1 MPLRSLLAN
10 TTAKGKAVMAA
21 SALGLLVL
29 MFVMFKVASAPSC
42 ATMLTGLDPAET
54 GKITAALDEKGV
66 GYELRNNGTA
76 LAVVKS
82 SIPQARIALAEKGLP
97 GKGQPGFEL
106 FDKQKLGA
114 SDFQQ
119 KVTYQRAL
127 EGQIASTIG
136 QIDGVSGA
144 QVSLVLPEDQ
154 LFAEDQT
161 PATAAVLLSGSS
173 TSLDPPAV
181 RGIASLVSSSVKG
194 LKPQNVSITDAG
206 GQLMWPNADS
216 SANGGG
222 GNKLTAQT
230 RYNASLQ
237 GSLDAMLA
245 QTLGAG
251 KARVQVSS
259 DLNVDQSTLDK
270 LTFAK
275 KGIPLKQTE
284 ESERLRGGGSASG
297 GAAGSASN
305 LPSYAG
311 SASGGS
317 SSNYQRKS
325 TQTDFGVNK
334 TVQRTQVAPGQ
345 VNRLSVGLVVD
356 KSVPPAQVAQI
367 KSAVAAAAGVD
378 TTRGDVLNVSQVAFA
393 KPAATPAA
401 GPAGDMMGYAKYG
414 AAGLGL
420 LVFLLFLMR
429 QLKRRERES
438 LGEPTW
444 LRQIEAPTTLA
455 DLEAGRT
462 TRMPALASEMPG
474 PSATRVSA
482 ESIAEKDPERVAQ
495 QIRTW
500 MEEEESWTTCSP
512 PRRPPRRPPSPS
524 CRGRS

>member
-1 MPLRSLLAN
+1 MPLRTLLAN
-10 TTAKGKAVMAA
+10 TTPKGKAVMAA
-21 SALGLLVL
+21 SAVALVVL
-29 MFVMFKVASAPSC
+29 MVVMFKVASAPSY

-66 GYELRNNGTA
+66 GYELKNNGTA
-76 LAVVKS
+76 LAVVKGQ
-82 SIPQARIALAEKGLP
+82 IPQARIALAEKGLP

-136 QIDGVSGA
+136 QVQGVSGA

-154 LFAEDQT
+154 LFSEEQS

-173 TSLDPPAV
+173 TGLDPSAV
-181 RGIASLVSSSVKG
+181 RGIASLVASSVKG
-194 LKPQNVSITDAG
+194 LKPQNVSITDST
-206 GQLMWPNADS
+206 GQLLWPNGDS
-216 SANGGG
+216 AAATGGG
-222 GNKLTAQT
+222 VNKLTAQS
-230 RYNASLQ
+230 RYNAQLQ

-245 QTLGAG
+245 QTVGPG
-251 KARVQVSS
+251 KAHAQVSS

-270 LTFAK
+270 LTYAK

-284 ESERLRGGGSASG
+284 ETERLRGGGGGAG

-305 LPSYAG
+305 LPGYAQ
-311 SASGGS
+311 SGAGGGN
-317 SSNYQRKS
+317 SNYQRKS
-325 TQTDFGVNK
+325 TQTDFGVDK
-334 TVQRTQVAPGQ
+334 TVQRTKVAPGQ

-356 KSVPPAQVAQI
+356 KAVPPAQVAQL
-367 KSAVAAAAGVD
+367 KNAVSAAAGID
-378 TTRGDVLNVSQVAFA
+378 PKRGDVLNVSQVAFA
-393 KPAATPAA
+393 KPQAAPAASPAA
-401 GPAGDMMGYAKYG
+401 GILGYAKYA

-420 LVFLLFLMR
+420 LLFLFFVTR
-429 QLKRRERES
+429 HLKRRERES

-462 TRMPALASEMPG
+462 TRMPGEIPARSP
-474 PSATRVSA
+474 TRLGA
-482 ESIAEKDPERVAQ
+482 ETIAENDPERVAQ

-500 MEEEESWTTCSP
+500 MQED
-512 PRRPPRRPPSPS
+512 
-524 CRGRS
+524 

>member
-1 MPLRSLLAN
+1 MPFRTLLAN
-10 TTAKGKAVMAA
+10 TTPKGKAVIAA
-21 SALGLLVL
+21 SAVGLLVL
-29 MFVMFKVASAPSC
+29 MVVMFKVASAPSY

-66 GYELRNNGTA
+66 AYELRNNGTA
-76 LAVVKS
+76 LAVVKGS
-82 SIPQARIALAEKGLP
+82 VPQARIALAEKGLP

-136 QIDGVSGA
+136 QVQGVAGA

-154 LFAEDQT
+154 LFSEEQS

-173 TSLDPPAV
+173 TGLDPSAV

-194 LKPQNVSITDAG
+194 LKPQNVSITDSA
-206 GQLMWPNADS
+206 GQLLWPNGDS
-216 SANGGG
+216 AAATGGG
-222 GNKLTAQT
+222 VNKLTAQS
-230 RYNASLQ
+230 RYNATLA

-245 QTLGAG
+245 QTLGPG
-251 KARVQVSS
+251 KAHVQVSS

-270 LTFAK
+270 LTYAK
-275 KGIPLKQTE
+275 KGVPLKQTNE
-284 ESERLRGGGSASG
+284 TERLAGGGAGGGG

-305 LPSYAG
+305 LPGYAQ
-311 SASGGS
+311 AGGGGAN
-317 SSNYQRKS
+317 SNYQRRS
-325 TQTDFGVNK
+325 TQTDFGVDK
-334 TVQRTQVAPGQ
+334 TVQRTKVAPGQ

-356 KSVPPAQVAQI
+356 KAVPPAQVAQLRN
-367 KSAVAAAAGVD
+367 AVSAAAGID
-378 TTRGDVLNVSQVAFA
+378 PKRGDTLAVSQVAFA
-393 KPAATPAA
+393 KPATTPAA
-401 GPAGDMMGYAKYG
+401 GPAASVMSYAKYG

-420 LVFLLFLMR
+420 LAFLFFLTR
-429 QLKRRERES
+429 HLKRRERES

-462 TRMPALASEMPG
+462 ARMPAIPAEMPG
-474 PSATRVSA
+474 PSPARVNA

-500 MEEEESWTTCSP
+500 MQED
-512 PRRPPRRPPSPS
+512 
-524 CRGRS
+524 

>member
-1 MPLRSLLAN
+1 MPFRTLLAN
-10 TTAKGKAVMAA
+10 TTPKGKAVMAA
-21 SALGLLVL
+21 SVVGVMVL
-29 MFVMFKVASAPSC
+29 MLVMFKVASAPSYT
-42 ATMLTGLDPAET
+42 TMLTGLDPAET
-54 GKITAALDEKGV
+54 GKITAALDAGGV
-66 GYELRNNGTA
+66 GYEIKNNGTA
-76 LAVVKS
+76 LSVVKGQVA
-82 SIPQARIALAEKGLP
+82 QARIALAEKGPP
-97 GKGQPGFEL
+97 GTGQPGLGL

-119 KVTYQRAL
+119 KVTCQRAL

-136 QIDGVSGA
+136 QVQGVSGA

-154 LFAEDQT
+154 LFSEEQS
-161 PATAAVLLSGSS
+161 PATAAVLLSGSA
-173 TSLDPPAV
+173 TSLDPSAV

-194 LKPQNVSITDAG
+194 LKTQNVSITDSS
-206 GQLMWPNADS
+206 GQLLWPNSDS
-216 SANGGG
+216 SSDAGTGTA
-222 GNKLTAQT
+222 NKLTAQS
-230 RYNASLQ
+230 RFNAQLQ

-259 DLNVDQSTLDK
+259 DLNVDKSTLDK
-270 LTFAK
+270 LTYAK
-275 KGIPLKQTE
+275 KGVPLKQTE
-284 ESERLRGGGSASG
+284 ETERLRGGGSASG

-367 KSAVAAAAGVD
+367 KNAVSAAAGVD

-420 LVFLLFLMR
+420 LVFLFFLMR

-462 TRMPALASEMPG
+462 TRMPAVAAEMPG
-474 PSATRVSA
+474 PSATRLSA

-500 MEEEESWTTCSP
+500 MEEE
-512 PRRPPRRPPSPS
+512 
-524 CRGRS
+524 

>member
-1 MPLRSLLAN
+1 MPFRTLLAN
-10 TTAKGKAVMAA
+10 TTPKGKAVLAA
-21 SALGLLVL
+21 SAVAVLVL
-29 MFVMFKVASAPSC
+29 LFVMFKVASAPSYT
-42 ATMLTGLDPAET
+42 TMLTGLDPAET

-66 GYELRNNGTA
+66 QYDIKNNGTA
-76 LAVVKS
+76 LGVVKS
-82 SIPQARIALAEKGLP
+82 QVPQARIALAEKGLP

-136 QIDGVSGA
+136 QVQGVSGA

-154 LFAEDQT
+154 LFSEEQS

-173 TSLDPPAV
+173 ANLDPSAV

-194 LKPQNVSITDAG
+194 LKTQNVSITDSS
-206 GQLMWPNADS
+206 GQLLWPNADS
-216 SANGGG
+216 SSHAGTGTA
-222 GNKLTAQT
+222 NKLTAQS
-230 RYNASLQ
+230 RYNAGMQ
-237 GSLDAMLA
+237 GSIDAMLA

-251 KARVQVSS
+251 KAHVQVSS

-270 LTFAK
+270 LTYAK
-275 KGIPLKQTE
+275 KAVPLKQTNE
-284 ESERLRGGGSASG
+284 TEPLRGGASAAG

-317 SSNYQRKS
+317 NSNYQRKS
-325 TQTDFGVNK
+325 TQTDFGVDK
-334 TVQRTQVAPGQ
+334 TVQRTKVAPGQ
-345 VNRLSVGLVVD
+345 INRLSVGLVVD
-356 KSVPPAQVAQI
+356 KSVPPAQVAQL
-367 KSAVAAAAGVD
+367 KNAVSAAAGID
-378 TTRGDVLNVSQVAFA
+378 AKRGDVLNISQVAFA
-393 KPAATPAA
+393 KPATTAPAA
-401 GPAGDMMGYAKYG
+401 GPVGNIKDYAKYG
-414 AAGLGL
+414 AAGLGIL
-420 LVFLLFLMR
+420 AFLFFMMR

-462 TRMPALASEMPG
+462 TRMPALPTDMPE
-474 PSATRVSA
+474 PSVTRVSA

-500 MEEEESWTTCSP
+500 MEED
-512 PRRPPRRPPSPS
+512 
-524 CRGRS
+524 

>member
-29 MFVMFKVASAPSC
+29 TFVMFKVASAPSY

-127 EGQIASTIG
+127 EGQIATTIG
-136 QIDGVSGA
+136 QVQGVSGA

-154 LFAEDQT
+154 LFSEEQS

-173 TSLDPPAV
+173 SGLDPSAV
-181 RGIASLVSSSVKG
+181 RGIAALVSSSVKG
-194 LKPQNVSITDAG
+194 LKPANVSITDST
-206 GQLMWPNADS
+206 GQLLWPNADS
-216 SANGGG
+216 SGDAGTGTA
-222 GNKLTAQT
+222 NKLTAQS
-230 RYNASLQ
+230 RYNTQLQ

-270 LTFAK
+270 LTYAK
-275 KGIPLKQTE
+275 KGVPLKQTE

-325 TQTDFGVNK
+325 TQTDFGVDE
-334 TVQRTQVAPGQ
+334 TVQRTTVAPGQ

-367 KSAVAAAAGVD
+367 KNAVSAAAGID

-401 GPAGDMMGYAKYG
+401 GPAGDM
-414 AAGLGL
+414 
-420 LVFLLFLMR
+420 
-429 QLKRRERES
+429 
-438 LGEPTW
+438 
-444 LRQIEAPTTLA
+444 
-455 DLEAGRT
+455 
-462 TRMPALASEMPG
+462 
-474 PSATRVSA
+474 
-482 ESIAEKDPERVAQ
+482 
-495 QIRTW
+495 
-500 MEEEESWTTCSP
+500 
-512 PRRPPRRPPSPS
+512 
-524 CRGRS
+524 

>member
-1 MPLRSLLAN
+1 MPFKTLLAN
-10 TTAKGKAVMAA
+10 TTPRGRAVLGA
-21 SALGLLVL
+21 SAVGLIVL
-29 MFVMFKVASAPSC
+29 MFVMFKLASAPSY

-66 GYELRNNGTA
+66 AYEIKNNGTA
-76 LAVVKS
+76 LAVEKASV
-82 SIPQARIALAEKGLP
+82 PQARIALAEKGLP

-136 QIDGVSGA
+136 QVQGVSGA

-154 LFAEDQT
+154 LFSEEQS

-173 TSLDPPAV
+173 AGVDPSAV

-194 LKPQNVSITDAG
+194 LKTQNVSITDSS
-206 GQLMWPNADS
+206 GQLLWPNADS
-216 SANGGG
+216 SGDAGTGTA
-222 GNKLTAQT
+222 NKLTAQS
-230 RYNASLQ
+230 RYNAAMQ
-237 GSLDAMLA
+237 GSIDAMLA
-245 QTLGAG
+245 QTVGAG

-270 LTFAK
+270 LTYAK

-284 ESERLRGGGSASG
+284 ETERLRGGGSASG
-297 GAAGSASN
+297 GASGSASN

-311 SASGGS
+311 SAAGGS
-317 SSNYQRKS
+317 NSNYQRKS
-325 TQTDFGVNK
+325 TQTDFGVDK
-334 TVQRTQVAPGQ
+334 TVQRTTVAPGQ

-356 KSVPPAQVAQI
+356 KSVPAAQVAQLRN
-367 KSAVAAAAGVD
+367 AVSAAAGID
-378 TTRGDVLNVSQVAFA
+378 AKRGDILNVSQVAFA
-393 KPAATPAA
+393 KPATTTPAA
-401 GPAGDMMGYAKYG
+401 GPVGNIMDYAKYG
-414 AAGLGL
+414 AAGLGIL
-420 LVFLLFLMR
+420 AFLFFMMR

-462 TRMPALASEMPG
+462 TRMPALPTDMPQ

-500 MEEEESWTTCSP
+500 MEED
-512 PRRPPRRPPSPS
+512 
-524 CRGRS
+524 

>member
-1 MPLRSLLAN
+1 MPFRTLLAN
-10 TTAKGKAVMAA
+10 TTPKGKAVMAA
-21 SALGLLVL
+21 SAIGVVVLL
-29 MFVMFKVASAPSC
+29 FVMMKLASAPSYT
-42 ATMLTGLDPAET
+42 TMLTGLNPAET
-54 GKITAALDEKGV
+54 GKITAALDTAGV
-66 GYELRNNGTA
+66 GYQIDNNGTA
-76 LAVVKS
+76 LSVDKGKVA
-82 SIPQARIALAEKGLP
+82 QARIALAEQGLP
-97 GKGQPGFEL
+97 SKGQPGFEL

-127 EGQIASTIG
+127 EGQIAGTIG
-136 QIDGVSGA
+136 QVQGVSGA

-154 LFAEDQT
+154 LFSAEQS
-161 PATAAVLLSGSS
+161 PATAAVLLSGSA
-173 TSLDPPAV
+173 TNLDPSAV

-194 LKPQNVSITDAG
+194 LKPQNVSITDAS
-206 GQLMWPNADS
+206 GQLMWPNGDS

-245 QTLGAG
+245 QTLGPG
-251 KARVQVSS
+251 KAHVQVAS

-270 LTFAK
+270 LTYAK
-275 KGIPLKQTE
+275 KGVPLKTTDE
-284 ESERLRGGGSASG
+284 TERLRGGGAGAS

-305 LPSYAG
+305 LPSYA
-311 SASGGS
+311 ASGAGGS
-317 SSNYQRKS
+317 NSNYQRKS

-334 TVQRTQVAPGQ
+334 VVQRTKVAPGQ

-356 KSVPPAQVAQI
+356 KSVPPAQVTQL
-367 KSAVAAAAGVD
+367 KNAVSAAAGID
-378 TTRGDVLNVSQVAFA
+378 AKRGDVLNVSQVAFA
-393 KPAATPAA
+393 KPATTPPAA
-401 GPAGDMMGYAKYG
+401 GPVGGMLDYAKYG
-414 AAGLGL
+414 IAGLGVL
-420 LVFLLFLMR
+420 GFLFFLMR
-429 QLKRRERES
+429 HLKRRERES

-462 TRMPALASEMPG
+462 TRMPAVATEMPE
-474 PSATRVSA
+474 PSGARISA

-500 MEEEESWTTCSP
+500 MEQD
-512 PRRPPRRPPSPS
+512 
-524 CRGRS
+524 

>member
-1 MPLRSLLAN
+1 MPFRSLLAN
-10 TTAKGKAVMAA
+10 TTPKGKAVLAA
-21 SALGLLVL
+21 SVIGVLVL
-29 MFVMFKVASAPSC
+29 LIVMFKVASAPSYT
-42 ATMLTGLDPAET
+42 TMLTGLDPAET
-54 GKITAALDEKGV
+54 GKITSALDSSGV
-66 GYELRNNGTA
+66 QYEIKNNGTA
-76 LAVVKS
+76 LGVVKS
-82 SIPQARIALAEKGLP
+82 QVAQARIALAEKGLP

-136 QIDGVSGA
+136 QVQGVSGA

-154 LFAEDQT
+154 LFSEEQS

-173 TSLDPPAV
+173 TNLDPSAI
-181 RGIASLVSSSVKG
+181 RGVASLVSSSVKG
-194 LKPQNVSITDAG
+194 LKPQNVSITDSTG
-206 GQLMWPNADS
+206 TLLWPNSESGGDS
-216 SANGGG
+216 GTGTA
-222 GNKLTAQT
+222 NKLTAQSH
-230 RYNASLQ
+230 YNAQLQ

-270 LTFAK
+270 LTYAK
-275 KGIPLKQTE
+275 KGVPLKQTE
-284 ESERLRGGGSASG
+284 ESERLRGGGSTSG
-297 GAAGSASN
+297 GATGSASN
-305 LPSYAG
+305 LPSYAASG
-311 SASGGS
+311 SGGS
-317 SSNYQRKS
+317 NSNYQRKS
-325 TQTDFGVNK
+325 TQTDFGVDK
-334 TVQRTQVAPGQ
+334 VVQRTKVAAGQ

-367 KSAVAAAAGVD
+367 KNAVSAAAGVD
-378 TTRGDVLNVSQVAFA
+378 TKRGDVLNVSQVAFA
-393 KPAATPAA
+393 KPAATTPAA
-401 GPAGDMMGYAKYG
+401 GPVDGIMTYAKYG
-414 AAGLGL
+414 IAALGL
-420 LVFLLFLMR
+420 LGFLFFLTR

-444 LRQIEAPTTLA
+444 LRQIESPTTLA

-462 TRMPALASEMPG
+462 TRMAALPSEMPA
-474 PSATRVSA
+474 PSASRVSA

-500 MEEEESWTTCSP
+500 MEED
-512 PRRPPRRPPSPS
+512 
-524 CRGRS
+524 

>member
-1 MPLRSLLAN
+1 MPFRTLLTN
-10 TTAKGKAVMAA
+10 TTPKGKAIMAA
-21 SALGLLVL
+21 SAIGVLVL
-29 MFVMFKVASAPSC
+29 MFVMFKVASAPSYT
-42 ATMLTGLDPAET
+42 TMLTGLDPAET
-54 GKITAALDEKGV
+54 GKITAALDTAGV
-66 GYELRNNGTA
+66 GYKINNNGTA
-76 LAVVKS
+76 LGVVKGQ
-82 SIPQARIALAEKGLP
+82 IPQARIALAEKGLP

-127 EGQIASTIG
+127 EGQIATTIG
-136 QIDGVSGA
+136 QVQGVSGA

-154 LFAEDQT
+154 LFSEEQS

-173 TSLDPPAV
+173 TGLDPSAV

-194 LKPQNVSITDAG
+194 LKPQNVSITDSG
-206 GQLMWPNADS
+206 GQLLWPNS
-216 SANGGG
+216 ESGGDTG
-222 GNKLTAQT
+222 TGTANKLTAQS
-230 RYNASLQ
+230 RYNATMQ
-237 GSLDAMLA
+237 GSIDAMLA

-251 KARVQVSS
+251 KAHVQVSS

-270 LTFAK
+270 LTYAK
-275 KGIPLKQTE
+275 KGVPLKQTNE
-284 ESERLRGGGSASG
+284 TERLKGGGSGSG

-305 LPSYAG
+305 LPSYA
-311 SASGGS
+311 SSGAGGA

-334 TVQRTQVAPGQ
+334 IVQRTKVAPGQ

-356 KSVPPAQVAQI
+356 KSVPPAQVAQL
-367 KSAVAAAAGVD
+367 KNAVSAAAGID
-378 TTRGDVLNVSQVAFA
+378 TKRGDVLNVSQVAFA
-393 KPAATPAA
+393 KPAATTAPAA
-401 GPAGDMMGYAKYG
+401 GPAGDIMSYAKYG

-420 LVFLLFLMR
+420 LAFLFFLTR
-429 QLKRRERES
+429 HLKRRERES

-462 TRMPALASEMPG
+462 TRMPAVAAQMPG
-474 PSATRVSA
+474 PSSTRVSA
-482 ESIAEKDPERVAQ
+482 ESIAENDPERVAQ

-500 MEEEESWTTCSP
+500 MEED
-512 PRRPPRRPPSPS
+512 
-524 CRGRS
+524 

>member
-1 MPLRSLLAN
+1 MPFRTLLAN
-10 TTAKGKAVMAA
+10 TTPKGKAVIAA
-21 SALGLLVL
+21 SVVGVLVL
-29 MFVMFKVASAPSC
+29 LLVMFKVASAPSYT
-42 ATMLTGLDPAET
+42 TMLTGLDPAET

-66 GYELRNNGTA
+66 QYDIKNNGTA

-82 SIPQARIALAEKGLP
+82 QVPQARIALAEKGLP

-144 QVSLVLPEDQ
+144 QVSLVLPEEQ

-173 TSLDPPAV
+173 TNLDPSAV

-194 LKPQNVSITDAG
+194 LKPQNVSITDSAG
-206 GQLMWPNADS
+206 SLLWPNSDS
-216 SANGGG
+216 SGGAG
-222 GNKLTAQT
+222 TGTANKLTAQA
-230 RYNASLQ
+230 RYNTQLQ

-270 LTFAK
+270 LTYAK
-275 KGIPLKQTE
+275 KGVPLKQTE
-284 ESERLRGGGSASG
+284 ETERLRGGGSTSG

-305 LPSYAG
+305 LPSYTG

-317 SSNYQRKS
+317 NSNYQRKS

-367 KSAVAAAAGVD
+367 KNAVSAAAGVD

-393 KPAATPAA
+393 KPAATTAPAA
-401 GPAGDMMGYAKYG
+401 GPAGDIMSYAKYG

-420 LVFLLFLMR
+420 L
-429 QLKRRERES
+429 
-438 LGEPTW
+438 
-444 LRQIEAPTTLA
+444 A
-455 DLEAGRT
+455 
-462 TRMPALASEMPG
+462 
-474 PSATRVSA
+474 
-482 ESIAEKDPERVAQ
+482 
-495 QIRTW
+495 
-500 MEEEESWTTCSP
+500 
-512 PRRPPRRPPSPS
+512 
-524 CRGRS
+524 

>member
-1 MPLRSLLAN
+1 MPFRTLLAN
-10 TTAKGKAVMAA
+10 TTPKGKAVLAA
-21 SALGLLVL
+21 SALGVLVVL
-29 MFVMFKVASAPSC
+29 FVMFKVASAPSYT
-42 ATMLTGLDPAET
+42 TMLTGVDPAET

-66 GYELRNNGTA
+66 QYEIKNNGTA
-76 LAVVKS
+76 LGVVKS
-82 SIPQARIALAEKGLP
+82 QVAQARIALAEKGLP

-136 QIDGVSGA
+136 QVQGVAGA

-154 LFAEDQT
+154 LFSEEQS

-173 TSLDPPAV
+173 ANLDPSAI

-194 LKPQNVSITDAG
+194 LKPQNVSITDSAG
-206 GQLMWPNADS
+206 TLLWPNS
-216 SANGGG
+216 ESGGDAG
-222 GNKLTAQT
+222 TGTANKLTSQSRFNAQ
-230 RYNASLQ
+230 LQ
-237 GSLDAMLA
+237 GSLDAMLT

-259 DLNVDQSTLDK
+259 DLNVDQSTQDK
-270 LTFAK
+270 LTYAK
-275 KGIPLKQTE
+275 KGVPLKQTE
-284 ESERLRGGGSASG
+284 ETERLRGGGAASG
-297 GAAGSASN
+297 GATGSASN

-311 SASGGS
+311 SAGGGS
-317 SSNYQRKS
+317 NSNYQRKS
-325 TQTDFGVNK
+325 TQTDFGVDK
-334 TVQRTQVAPGQ
+334 VVTRTKVAPGQ

-356 KSVPPAQVAQI
+356 KTVPPAQVAQI
-367 KSAVAAAAGVD
+367 KNAVSAAAGID
-378 TTRGDVLNVSQVAFA
+378 TPRGDILNVSQVAFA

-401 GPAGDMMGYAKYG
+401 GPAGDIMGYAKYG
-414 AAGLGL
+414 AAGLGVL
-420 LVFLLFLMR
+420 AFLLFLMR

-462 TRMPALASEMPG
+462 TRMPAIATDMPG
-474 PSATRVSA
+474 PSATRLSA
-482 ESIAEKDPERVAQ
+482 EGIAEKDPERVAQ

-500 MEEEESWTTCSP
+500 MEEE
-512 PRRPPRRPPSPS
+512 
-524 CRGRS
+524 

>member
-1 MPLRSLLAN
+1 MPFRTLLAN
-10 TTAKGKAVMAA
+10 TTPKGKAVIAA
-21 SALGLLVL
+21 SVVGVLVL
-29 MFVMFKVASAPSC
+29 LLVMFKVASAPSY

-66 GYELRNNGTA
+66 QYEIKNNGTA
-76 LAVVKS
+76 LGVVKS
-82 SIPQARIALAEKGLP
+82 QVAQARIALAEKGLP

-136 QIDGVSGA
+136 QVQGVSGA

-154 LFAEDQT
+154 LFSEEQS

-173 TSLDPPAV
+173 ANLAPSAI

-194 LKPQNVSITDAG
+194 LKPQNVSITDSAG
-206 GQLMWPNADS
+206 TLLWPNSESGGDS
-216 SANGGG
+216 GTGTA
-222 GNKLTAQT
+222 NKLTAQT
-230 RYNASLQ
+230 RYNAQLQ

-270 LTFAK
+270 LTYAK
-275 KGIPLKQTE
+275 KGVPLQQTD
-284 ESERLRGGGSASG
+284 ESERLRGGGSTSG
-297 GAAGSASN
+297 GATGSASN

-311 SASGGS
+311 SAAGGGS
-317 SSNYQRKS
+317 GSNYNRKS

-334 TVQRTQVAPGQ
+334 TVQRTKVAAGQ

-356 KSVPPAQVAQI
+356 KSVPPAQVAQL
-367 KSAVAAAAGVD
+367 KNAVSAAAGID
-378 TTRGDVLNVSQVAFA
+378 AKRGDILNVSQVAFA
-393 KPAATPAA
+393 KPATTAPAS
-401 GPAGDMMGYAKYG
+401 GPVGGMLQYAKYG

-420 LVFLLFLMR
+420 LAFLFFLMR
-429 QLKRRERES
+429 QLKPPGRES
-438 LGEPTW
+438 PGAAAGVRPTH
-444 LRQIEAPTTLA
+444 A
-455 DLEAGRT
+455 
-462 TRMPALASEMPG
+462 
-474 PSATRVSA
+474 
-482 ESIAEKDPERVAQ
+482 
-495 QIRTW
+495 
-500 MEEEESWTTCSP
+500 
-512 PRRPPRRPPSPS
+512 
-524 CRGRS
+524 